1 MHLPVI
7 VPDIRQQQYSCH
19 GCTNCCRELVVH
31 LTDADRKK
39 IDQAGWAQRLGVEPY
54 IRMHGGYV
62 LNHAED
68 GACVFL
74 TAAGRCRIHEEIGGS
89 EKPIAC
95 QLFPFTL
102 EREGSGVR
110 AGLRFDCPTVT
121 RNEGAPL
128 PSHRKDLERLAT
140 ALHDALPG
148 ALREAPEHVA
158 LTKDLKIAP
167 ETADALLAAFDGLI
181 ARRSLI
187 LQPRLL
193 ALCELTGHLQ
203 GARLNNLDQ
212 TQLSELVAMLATD
225 LADRGDELSTPPPP
239 KSRWLKMLRQS
250 AFAHAE
256 YATFEQAAITARPSL
271 GYRWGQLKRALRMA
285 KGRGTIPNLS
295 CGAGAGTFEQLR
307 AISAELSEDERAQV
321 DRLITRYL
329 QARITNRG
337 GFGRAYYSWPL
348 LPGLHATM
356 LSVALVG
363 WFSRWSALRAGKS
376 SFGLVDVQ
384 AAMRIVDRAAGRA
397 PELGART
404 AELRIGYLA
413 GEGALGSLI
422 ATYAVL

>member
-1 MHLPVI
+1 MRLAIV

-39 IDQAGWAQRLGVEPY
+39 IDQAGWAQRLGAEPY
-54 IRMHGGYV
+54 VKLHGGYV
-62 LNHAED
+62 LNHADD

-74 TAAGRCRIHEEIGGS
+74 TAAGRCRIHEEIGGT

-102 EREGSGVR
+102 EREGPNVR

-121 RNEGAPL
+121 RNDGAPL

-148 ALREAPEHVA
+148 ALRESPEHVA
-158 LTKDLKIAP
+158 LTKDIKISP
-167 ETADALLAAFDGLI
+167 DTADALVAALDRLI
-181 ARRSLI
+181 ARRSLS
-187 LQPRLL
+187 LPARLL
-193 ALCELTGHLQ
+193 ALCELIGHLQ

-212 TQLSELVAMLATD
+212 TQLSELVTMLAHD
-225 LADRGDELSTPPPP
+225 LAERSAELSSPPEP

-256 YATFEQAAITARPSL
+256 YATFEQAVITARPSL
-271 GYRWGQLKRALRMA
+271 GYRWAQLKRALRMGN
-285 KGRGTIPNLS
+285 GRGAIPDLS
-295 CGAGAGTFEQLR
+295 CGAGKGTFEQLR
-307 AISAELSEDERAQV
+307 AMTADIERDDRAQV
-321 DRLITRYL
+321 DQLMTRYL

-337 GFGRAYYSWPL
+337 GFGRAYYSWPM

-356 LSVALVG
+356 LAVALVG
-363 WFSRWSALRAGKS
+363 WFARWSALRAGKS
-376 SFGLVDVQ
+376 AFGLEDVQ
-384 AAMRIVDRAAGRA
+384 AGLQIVDRAAGRA

-413 GEGALGSLI
+413 GEQALASLVS
-422 ATYAVL
+422 AYSV